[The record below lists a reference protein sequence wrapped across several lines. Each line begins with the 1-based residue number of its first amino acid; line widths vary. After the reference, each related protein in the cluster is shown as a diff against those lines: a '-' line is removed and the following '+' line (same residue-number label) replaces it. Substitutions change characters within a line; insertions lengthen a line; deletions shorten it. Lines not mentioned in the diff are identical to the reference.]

1 MVLNALKAAL
11 LCLCFFS
18 PIAVAIPSSLL
29 LGMTEEQNVS
39 ATTASDAELSLPYQY
54 KDSLQRDTPRGAL
67 NGFLESAYAQNY
79 AKAAKYLDMRYLPSH
94 LNPNQAEEYARQLHA
109 IIERNVWINLQEIN
123 DTPAGAQEDF
133 LPEYRDSFGIITIK
147 DADIT
152 LLLQQVP
159 SKSLGK
165 IWKISN
171 ATVSMVPKLYEELG
185 YGPLSEWFIE
195 NVPRGYVF
203 KLNLWEIAL
212 LLSYLV
218 ASFLVITPFA
228 LLVSWLV
235 RRSKMKMKE
244 DLANLFSGPLLFFL
258 ALGLDHSLLSN
269 TTLTVTARDFIDNGY
284 LFFISSLWLG
294 WALIGLLQYAMRE
307 RLIGKGNK
315 QSAAMVRPFLTFFRI
330 IVLVF
335 AVLAWMEY
343 HGFNATALLA
353 GMGVGGVALALASKQ
368 SLENFIGTMTLYS
381 AAPVKVGNFC
391 SFGSIRGTVEEIG
404 LRCTRVRTIDRTVIH
419 VPNAKLAEMEIENI
433 SEREKIRFKTDIR
446 LDYSTTTA
454 QLKKIIEEIKAL
466 LENHEKVDK
475 KPLRV
480 TFRGFGA
487 HGLEINVFAYIGS
500 KSLPVYQVAAQE
512 LHLGIMEIVEN
523 NGSRIV
529 PATFDAQ
536 ALP

>member
-1 MVLNALKAAL
+1 MVLNALRVL
-11 LCLCFFS
+11 LLVIGFFS
-18 PIAVAIPSSLL
+18 PIVQAIPSRLL
-29 LGMTEEQNVS
+29 LNMTEEASS
-39 ATTASDAELSLPYQY
+39 APAATDANLTLPYQY
-54 KDSLQRDTPRGAL
+54 KDPLQRDTPRGAL
-67 NGFLESAYAQNY
+67 NGFLVAAYAQDY

-94 LNPNQAEEYARQLHA
+94 LNPQQGAEYARQLHA
-109 IIERNVWINLQEIN
+109 IIERNVWINLQDIS
-123 DTPAGAQEDF
+123 DSPAGADDDF
-133 LPEYRDSFGIITIK
+133 LPEYRDSFGVITIK
-147 DADIT
+147 DAEIT

-165 IWKISN
+165 IWKVSN
-171 ATVSMVPKLYEELG
+171 ATVTMVPKLYEELG
-185 YGPLSEWFIE
+185 YGPLSEWFID
-195 NVPRGYVF
+195 NVPRGYLF

-212 LLSYLV
+212 LSAYLG

-228 LLVSWLV
+228 LLASWLV
-235 RRSKMKMKE
+235 RRSKMKMKD
-244 DLANLFSGPLLFFL
+244 DLANLLSGPLLFFL

-269 TTLTVTARDFIDNGY
+269 TTLTVTARELIDNGY
-284 LFFISSLWLG
+284 LFFLASLWLG

-330 IVLVF
+330 ILLVF
-335 AVLAWMEY
+335 AVLSWMEY

-381 AAPVKVGNFC
+381 AAPVKVGNLC
-391 SFGSIRGTVEEIG
+391 SFGGIRGTVEEIG

-419 VPNAKLAEMEIENI
+419 VPNAKLVEMEIENI

-446 LDYSTTTA
+446 LDYCTTTA
-454 QLKKIIEEIKAL
+454 QLKTIIEEIKVL

-529 PATFDAQ
+529 PATFEAQ